1 METKLR
7 YIPIIILTSFI
18 AACQVPNVNDNFSDS
33 IIITKDNPSYEQIID
48 TSPYI
53 FPWKTSYDY
62 SQALLNNVIIP
73 EDYQRIST
81 DKNSFQSWLNHLPI
95 NLKDNKV
102 YLFNG
107 EEKYNQQAQYKVLDI
122 DVGNK
127 DLQQCADAV
136 MRLRA
141 EYLYASNQ
149 FEKIHFNYTN
159 GVNISFSK
167 WSSGFYPSLKGNKV
181 VWTNSSNNKSYE
193 SFKKYINNIF
203 MYAGTSSLEK
213 EMKSIALKDIEAGDV
228 LIKGGFPGHAVIVLD
243 VVVNNETNDKCFL
256 IAQSYMPAQNIH
268 VLNNPNNDNLSPWYS
283 IKECIDVIETPEWT
297 FYPNQLKRFVE

>member
-7 YIPIIILTSFI
+7 YIPIIFLTSFI
-18 AACQVPNVNDNFSDS
+18 AACQVPVNNNELE
-33 IIITKDNPSYEQIID
+33 IVETPLIQNTIVTD
-48 TSPYI
+48 TTTYQYS
-53 FPWKTSYDY
+53 WKTSYDY
-62 SQALLNNVIIP
+62 SQALLNNVTIP
-73 EDYQRIST
+73 AGYKRIST
-81 DKNSFQSWLNHLPI
+81 DKTSFQSWLNHLPI
-95 NLKDNKV
+95 NLIDNKV
-102 YLFNG
+102 YLFNK

-141 EYLYASNQ
+141 EYLYATNQ

-159 GVNISFSK
+159 GVNIPFNK

-181 VWTNSSNNKSYE
+181 VWISSSNNKSYE
-193 SFKKYINNIF
+193 SFKKYMNNIF

-228 LIKGGFPGHAVIVLD
+228 FIKGGFPGHAVIVLD
-243 VVVNNETNDKCFL
+243 VVVNNETNNKCFL

-283 IKECIDVIETPEWT
+283 IKECINVIETPEWT